1 MLFKSKIGLRQ
12 IRLKHFSISRYYC
25 SSKMKLLNQEE
36 ARQLD
41 LDLFSPSYSFNV
53 SQLME
58 LAGLS
63 VAHALH
69 SVYPK
74 EKVFIVSGPGN
85 NGGDGLVAARHLALL
100 GHSVIVFIPKRKKE
114 NELFEHLI
122 TQCEGFNG
130 IQVLSDEKWVLGRI
144 LNDLNVDVILDALFG
159 FSFKP
164 PVRESFQD
172 IMRDMQESKKPII
185 SVDIPSG
192 WDVEKGP
199 LGSDSL
205 CPSVLISLSAPKK
218 CSLFFKGS
226 HHFLGG
232 RFLPDSIKKKYDLDL
247 PEYRGTDTVVR
258 LP

>member
-1 MLFKSKIGLRQ
+1 
-12 IRLKHFSISRYYC
+12 
-25 SSKMKLLNQEE
+25 MKLLNQEE

-130 IQVLSDEKWVLGRI
+130 IQVS
-144 LNDLNVDVILDALFG
+144 N
-159 FSFKP
+159 FKP